1 MTIAD
6 GAGERGTLRRQLI
19 KRLEA
24 GACGVRE
31 LSKELHQS
39 EKEIYSHLEHV
50 GRTVRREGGCFE
62 VSPACCQPCGYVF
75 TGRTRPT
82 PPGRCPQCRSTR
94 ISRPRY
100 RIIWEKGKSA

>member
-1 MTIAD
+1 MTNDD
-6 GAGERGTLRRQLI
+6 GAGEGGALRRQLI
-19 KRLEA
+19 QRLET
-24 GACGVRE
+24 GDCGVRE

-62 VSPACCQPCGYVF
+62 VSPALCQQCGYVF
-75 TGRTRPT
+75 SARTRAT

-94 ISRPRY
+94 IRRPRY
-100 RIIWEKGKSA
+100 RISWGKGK